1 MNAIYRFSEIE
12 ILFCFR
18 CMSVC
23 GNIYIETKY
32 KWLKN
37 KQQQKLHNKNN
48 TIHTKN
54 LLNRREKNSNTTWM
68 QSNQIVLMECNRMRI
83 VWDRR
88 NSFFPSAN
96 GAFCIRQWSVMF
108 KSSKSLTNRI
118 VCIWRFVDKLK
129 LILLYMNPLNVSV
142 NFILSICFV
151 SALFFCRW
159 CCYKCITNDHGINDI
174 WHQFSTAV
182 DPHSDLW
189 PTKYHTLSVSIQSS
203 LNVVV
208 GIINRSWLD
217 TS

>member
-68 QSNQIVLMECNRMRI
+68 QSNQIVLMESNRMRI

-159 CCYKCITNDHGINDI
+159 CCYKCIYKWSWDQWHLTPVQRCCWPPFGPLANKIPYSISINSI
-174 WHQFSTAV
+174 KSKCGSWH
-182 DPHSDLW
+182 H
-189 PTKYHTLSVSIQSS
+189 K
-203 LNVVV
+203 
-208 GIINRSWLD
+208 
-217 TS
+217 